1 VSYALGDALKFGP
14 KYTSIYLPW
23 QGNDNAS
30 GTGEGQQHKSWVGT
44 SNDIAGVGGLLD
56 RQRRLTRDFQLRQ
69 EFNPGDVV
77 KLSVRENG
85 VLNVKKMEVVKAE
98 QREGIPKYQ
107 VKPSGQKEE
116 GVFKDENGNEWFDED
131 ELTWWK

>member
-1 VSYALGDALKFGP
+1 
-14 KYTSIYLPW
+14 
-23 QGNDNAS
+23 
-30 GTGEGQQHKSWVGT
+30 
-44 SNDIAGVGGLLD
+44 LLD
-56 RQRRLTRDFQLRQ
+56 RQLRLTRDFQLRQ

-116 GVFKDENGNEWFDED
+116 GGFKDENGNEWFDED